1 MRLQHLF
8 LYSIFHRNATL
19 FTAVEGSVQASTGA
33 QAPPAMPAA
42 APMQPSTE
50 TLQDTN
56 SRLASAD
63 TAVAVEQ
70 DQGVLENRLRV
81 LEEQLSQLLRLHSQ
95 QQGNSN

>member
-1 MRLQHLF
+1 MFIISAFVYYFSSKR
-8 LYSIFHRNATL
+8 YSF
-19 FTAVEGSVQASTGA
+19 FSAVESRRQASTGA

-50 TLQDTN
+50 TLQETN